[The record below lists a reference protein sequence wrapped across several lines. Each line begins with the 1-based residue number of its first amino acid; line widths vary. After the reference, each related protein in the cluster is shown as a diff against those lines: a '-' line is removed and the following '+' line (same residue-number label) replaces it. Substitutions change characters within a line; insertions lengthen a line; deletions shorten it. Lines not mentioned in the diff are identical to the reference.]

1 MPNLGLQPYA
11 HTLPPPTATRRLAL
25 LTCSPRARRQVAFTV
40 VSPSCTRCGGPTR
53 SPGSIP
59 AARTPSATQASRL
72 SLPPPRRLA
81 LLICSPCACRLPSPS
96 PSRRHRV
103 RGAAPTHTLSQ
114 QHPRGTHPVRAPSP
128 RLSHTLP
135 PPTRRLALLTCSP
148 PVHAGCLRRRVAI
161 AYPVRRP
168 HTSRARG
175 TGAAPR
181 SRALPTLP
189 HSLPSAGRPAAAG
202 G

>member
-1 MPNLGLQPYA
+1 MPKLGLQPYA

-128 RLSHTLP
+128 RLSHINGSLGSTILARVGHGWRLQHGGTLA
-135 PPTRRLALLTCSP
+135 RRSVPVPLAHTASSCEELRGGVIHLLTP
-148 PVHAGCLRRRVAI
+148 
-161 AYPVRRP
+161 
-168 HTSRARG
+168 
-175 TGAAPR
+175 
-181 SRALPTLP
+181 
-189 HSLPSAGRPAAAG
+189 
-202 G
+202 